1 MSMIASAGST
11 NSHRVKFGAALA
23 PIRRSGGALGGLFSV
38 SVAFLAGCT
47 PKASPS
53 LPLFGAFFP
62 SWLLCAV
69 IGVIGSVVVRAIFV
83 STGMDDQLPLRSIVY
98 VCVAAT
104 IAFGVS
110 LFVYGR

>member
-11 NSHRVKFGAALA
+11 NSHHEKFRAATA
-23 PIRRSGGALGGLFSV
+23 PVRRSGGLLVGLFPATV
-38 SVAFLAGCT
+38 GFLAGCT
-47 PKASPS
+47 PRASPS

-69 IGVIGSVVVRAIFV
+69 IGVVGSVVVRAIFV
-83 STGMDDQLPLRSIVY
+83 RSGMDDQLPLRSIVY

>member
-11 NSHRVKFGAALA
+11 NSHPEKFGAAMA
-23 PIRRSGGALGGLFSV
+23 PVRRSGKALVSLLSV
-38 SVAFLAGCT
+38 SVGFLAGCT

-69 IGVIGSVVVRAIFV
+69 IGVIGSVIIRAIFV
-83 STGMDDQLPLRSIVY
+83 RSGMDDQLPWRSIVY

-104 IAFGVS
+104 IAFGAS
-110 LFVYGR
+110 LLVYGR

>member
-1 MSMIASAGST
+1 MGIIVRPDSIKPTFRRCKAEIRLGHTKRHSLAGT
-11 NSHRVKFGAALA
+11 A
-23 PIRRSGGALGGLFSV
+23 V
-38 SVAFLAGCT
+38 SVLGVLTGCT

-53 LPLFGAFFP
+53 VPLFGAFFP

-69 IGVIGSVVVRAIFV
+69 IGIIGSVILRAIFIR
-83 STGMDDQLPLRSIVY
+83 SGMDDQLPWRSIVY
-98 VCVAAT
+98 VSIAAT